1 MNDIKILILEDHVL
15 ARLLL
20 LQALRALGYTNIYEA
35 DSGQQALAI
44 LKEEKHFDVL
54 ICDIQMPGIDGLSF
68 LRKAAEVG
76 HITAVILASAVEP
89 DLSLAIQQL
98 ARLSGYQVLGDLS
111 KPFSR
116 EELGELMQRYVPV
129 PLHGGHSLPESLPE
143 TIEIEGGLGLFNG
156 SFVPFYQPQVDLS
169 THEVIGVEALVRWQH
184 PEYGVLSPAM
194 FLETAK
200 KLDMLGMMTQSVIR
214 RGLSFLRDN
223 GLVGKLHLS
232 INLEIEQLA
241 QADLLESVRSLLDEE
256 KVPGRSLVFEVT
268 ESGLMHAP
276 IPCIENLVRLR
287 LLGCGISIDDFG
299 AGFSSLQRVCE
310 MPCSELK
317 LDASLIRAM
326 PYNRRSLAAVE
337 SMLHLARRL
346 GIQVIAEGIETE
358 RQRDLLR
365 ELGCPVGQG
374 FLFSRPLPGGELIP
388 WLKRLQQPDAA

>member
-116 EELGELMQRYVPV
+116 EALDELMQRYVPL

-143 TIEIEGGLGLFNG
+143 TIEIEGGLFNG

-200 KLDMLGMMTQSVIR
+200 KLDMLGMMTQSIIR

-241 QADLLESVRSLLDEE
+241 QADLLESIRSLLDEE

-317 LDASLIRAM
+317 LDASLIRSM
-326 PYNRRSLAAVE
+326 PYNPRSLAAVE

-374 FLFSRPLPGGELIP
+374 FLFSRPLPGDELIS
-388 WLKRLQQPDAA
+388 WLQQLHQPHAA